1 MKKRLRT
8 ILLAILFLSGL
19 SLLLYPFVANQW
31 NDYRQ
36 KQLLTSYEEVVEKE
50 ADNIDYDS
58 EWARAHAYNEALLPS
73 ILPDSFAIAAAS
85 DEPDE
90 EYMACLNL
98 AGDGMMG
105 YVEIPKIDIKIPIFH
120 TVTTETLEK
129 AAGHLEG
136 SSLPVGGESTHAVIS
151 AHRGLPSAT
160 LFTDLDKLEEGDHFL
175 ISVLDDTLCY
185 EVDQISVVEPTET
198 EALAVEEGED
208 LVTLLTCTPY
218 GVNSHRLLV
227 RGHRVAYEPEKID
240 EMVKEEK
247 PSSLTGTSLRTNY
260 LLWVVV
266 GLAVT
271 GAFIAVLFIREQNLK
286 RRVKRNRRKNQK
298 NSKKGSI
305 DE

>member
-1 MKKRLRT
+1 MKKILRT
-8 ILLAILFLSGL
+8 MLIVLLFLSGL
-19 SLLLYPFVANQW
+19 SLLLYPFVANKW

-36 KQLLTSYEEVVEKE
+36 KQLLTTYEEVIEKE
-50 ADNIDYDS
+50 GDKIDYTS
-58 EWARAHAYNEALLPS
+58 EWERAHAYNEALLPS

-85 DEPDE
+85 EEPDE
-90 EYMACLNL
+90 EYMACVNL

-105 YVEIPKIDIKIPIFH
+105 YVEIPKIDVKIPIYH
-120 TVTTETLEK
+120 TVTTEILEK

-175 ISVLDDTLCY
+175 ISVLDDILCY
-185 EVDQISVVEPTET
+185 EVDKISVVEPTET
-198 EALAVEEGED
+198 NDLAVEEGQD

-227 RGHRVAYEPEKID
+227 RGHRVAYEPEEIDKIVD
-240 EMVKEEK
+240 EEK

-266 GLAVT
+266 GLSVTAV
-271 GAFIAVLFIREQNLK
+271 FIMILFIREQKLK
-286 RRVKRNRRKNQK
+286 QNVARRNRRKSRND
-298 NSKKGSI
+298 NKK
-305 DE
+305 D